1 MAVRDTRFGGNLE
14 RANTGIRSLPQRDRQ
29 SYGQYGS
36 GFDASRRVAED
47 KFLSRLGGFNVERG
61 PDGNV
66 FRYPGEDNQDLRYD
80 AGYNIETSM
89 PFNVFPQALSRGI
102 PSAGF
107 QKYVGMMG
115 DLEEKEKQDLI
126 RQGLEMQPE
135 FSAYPLTRSDV
146 DDLALRMGEE
156 DSGMYSTD
164 DIESYYNQPLQGT
177 MGRANPFVQELTGT
191 GDIPL
196 YDVRTPQDIAYG
208 YNIALPRDAQA
219 TRPTQYIPNPS
230 DRQPGINNPFMPSDR
245 QPGLN
250 NPFMPSDRQP
260 GLDYLA
266 PALPPENIGFDRSP
280 NPQALPPENIGVD
293 RDPFLSS
300 IPENIGVDRGP
311 LAPEVEDGPSM
322 LEKILPFLPLP
333 PFPPGSL
340 KKGVDIGRN
349 IKDYFS
355 PDDIYQ
361 DPIMDMAKFQEYE
374 DRGLA
379 PMMDLLE
386 QPPFMGPDKDI
397 SPMNDEFDMSEADS
411 YSPQNLIQLYQGAL
425 DAGNEDEAEMYLNDL
440 QLLYPTLV

>member
-14 RANTGIRSLPQRDRQ
+14 RANTGIRSLPERDRQ

-80 AGYNIETSM
+80 AGYNIQTSM

-115 DLEEKEKQDLI
+115 DPEEKEKQDLI

-219 TRPTQYIPNPS
+219 TRPTPYIPNPS

-250 NPFMPSDRQP
+250 
-260 GLDYLA
+260 DYLA
-266 PALPPENIGFDRSP
+266 GSTPSGAVDVAGDRTFTLDGEPPLGAVDFTYPKGRGIPYPEGIGFDRSP
-280 NPQALPPENIGVD
+280 EEILSAPAEDD
-293 RDPFLSS
+293 R
-300 IPENIGVDRGP
+300 
-311 LAPEVEDGPSM
+311 SM
-322 LEKILPFLPLP
+322 LEKLAPFLPLMP
-333 PFPPGSL
+333 AMPYLS
-340 KKGVDIGRN
+340 KGMAKEALDL
-349 IKDYFS
+349 FS
-355 PDDIYQ
+355 PDDIYR
-361 DPIMDMAKFQEYE
+361 DPIMDMAN
-374 DRGLA
+374 
-379 PMMDLLE
+379 ME
-386 QPPFMGPDKDI
+386 QPTTEMSNLETEDILRIMGQYGV
-397 SPMNDEFDMSEADS
+397 DETEARRI
-411 YSPQNLIQLYQGAL
+411 Y
-425 DAGNEDEAEMYLNDL
+425 DETMYG
-440 QLLYPTLV
+440 YERV